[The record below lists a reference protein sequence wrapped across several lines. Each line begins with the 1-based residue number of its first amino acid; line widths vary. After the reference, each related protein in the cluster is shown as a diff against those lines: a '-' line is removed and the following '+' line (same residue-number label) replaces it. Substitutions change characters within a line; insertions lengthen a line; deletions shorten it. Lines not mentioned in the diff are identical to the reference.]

1 MSPPWHRLFPA
12 ADFRLPI
19 GLRPGNATQFWSRW
33 DLTGTVLAERRRWL
47 MRHPDHFAACLP
59 EGELGQRE
67 ALEYI
72 QASAG
77 AEDSES
83 DWVLLSGDR
92 DREPTVLAGQVVFP
106 SQWSLPE
113 KLGLP
118 ISAVH
123 APVPG
128 LQKAIGPSIDTIL
141 ARLQVGSGWIREN
154 WGFSA
159 SDELNY
165 HPSRNLPQLTA
176 GARLETTWIRL
187 ETQFLTRL
195 PQTQGVLFG
204 IRVHP
209 YRLDEVAAIPAVGER
224 IAHALRT
231 MPEAMVAYKGLSAVR
246 PTLIKLLSRLPEQAS
261 AEVIEGQ

>member
-1 MSPPWHRLFPA
+1 MS
-12 ADFRLPI
+12 
-19 GLRPGNATQFWSRW
+19 
-33 DLTGTVLAERRRWL
+33 
-47 MRHPDHFAACLP
+47 HPDHFAACLP

-72 QASAG
+72 HASAG

-92 DREPTVLAGQVVFP
+92 GREPTVLAGQVVFP

-113 KLGLP
+113 KIGLP

-154 WGFSA
+154 WGLSA
-159 SDELNY
+159 SDELND

-204 IRVHP
+204 IRVRP

-261 AEVIEGQ
+261 EEVIEGQ